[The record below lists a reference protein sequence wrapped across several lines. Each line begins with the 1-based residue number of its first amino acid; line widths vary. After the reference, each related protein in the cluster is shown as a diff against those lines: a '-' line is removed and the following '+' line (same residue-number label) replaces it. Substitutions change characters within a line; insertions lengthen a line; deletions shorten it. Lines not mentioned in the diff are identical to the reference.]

1 MINKIHNRQHLFD
14 NKQHEPKEIVV
25 MVTKWNGGGGRHSN
39 DRHVCDLIDPTMSHG
54 IEPDVEGKFKGEVN
68 WPLILRPRE
77 LCQYIRAPL
86 VG

>member
-1 MINKIHNRQHLFD
+1 M
-14 NKQHEPKEIVV
+14 
-25 MVTKWNGGGGRHSN
+25 GGRHSN

-77 LCQYIRAPL
+77 LCQYIRTPL